1 MLGAVAGLGSHSQ
14 TFSDAQRLPG
24 SGSPALTCSVLA
36 DAASSLSQAASSGT
50 RPAGSNSA
58 TAIIAAEP
66 RIATTNTEWVPMDSR
81 AAPTYSYWSPG
92 DLAFSDAENAKQL
105 CFLREGA
112 QRRLLLSGKPQ
123 YFWM

>member
-1 MLGAVAGLGSHSQ
+1 M
-14 TFSDAQRLPG
+14 
-24 SGSPALTCSVLA
+24 TCSELA
-36 DAASSLSQAASSGT
+36 DAVSFLSQATSSGT

-58 TAIIAAEP
+58 VTAIIAAEP
-66 RIATTNTEWVPMDSR
+66 RIATTNTAGVPMDSKE
-81 AAPTYSYWSPG
+81 APTYSYWSPG

-112 QRRLLLSGKPQ
+112 QRRLLLSGRPQ